1 MYGKLFASLY
11 HGTLRGHAH
20 EILVFSNMIAHADKD
35 GFVDKHWRA
44 IAEECGLSVDE
55 VKAACQKLE
64 APDPESRSAE
74 ADGARIIRV
83 DDHRAW
89 GWRITN
95 YAKYRAIRS
104 EEDRRIQNRDAKRR
118 EREKLANLSQCQ
130 PPSATVSHGQ
140 PRSAHAEAEAEE
152 EAVTTPHITE
162 KSHVTPSRVCAPEAP
177 IDTKSKRF
185 EKPSLEEVTLAM
197 AKVGLPEAE
206 AAKFINHYESNGWRV
221 GRNPMKSWPHAVGNW
236 AQNFRQFQPRK
247 QPSLAGMT
255 PAEMDAET
263 ARWVEERNAEKEAF

>member
-35 GFVDKHWRA
+35 GYVDKHWRA

-118 EREKLANLSQCQ
+118 EREKSAL
-130 PPSATVSHGQ
+130 SATVSRSQ
-140 PRSAHAEAEAEE
+140 PSSAHAEAEAEA
-152 EAVTTPHITE
+152 EALQSKKYGVRFAQ
-162 KSHVTPSRVCAPEAP
+162 PSQQEVDFECAKIGLPPAEGVKFVAFYA
-177 IDTKSKRF
+177 SKGW
-185 EKPSLEEVTLAM
+185 
-197 AKVGLPEAE
+197 KVGKSPMKNWRMALVGWRTRWEE
-206 AAKFINHYESNGWRV
+206 SRRKAAKS
-221 GRNPMKSWPHAVGNW
+221 P
-236 AQNFRQFQPRK
+236 
-247 QPSLAGMT
+247 LAGMSA
-255 PAEMDAET
+255 AEMDLET
-263 ARWVEERNAEKEAF
+263 VKWQARLDAEKEAF

>member
-118 EREKLANLSQCQ
+118 EREKLANLNQCQ

-152 EAVTTPHITE
+152 EVKE
-162 KSHVTPSRVCAPEAP
+162 KSQSQSHDADVSGIQKSIFPTLQEVLTWAEMNCVPKECAEKWWLEHDSRGGCDRNLNPLTNWSSALRGYAVGWRARSFVAGSNPVR
-177 IDTKSKRF
+177 KSKADM
-185 EKPSLEEVTLAM
+185 PLL
-197 AKVGLPEAE
+197 
-206 AAKFINHYESNGWRV
+206 
-221 GRNPMKSWPHAVGNW
+221 
-236 AQNFRQFQPRK
+236 
-247 QPSLAGMT
+247 
-255 PAEMDAET
+255 
-263 ARWVEERNAEKEAF
+263 